1 MYNIA
6 SEVLIEQMKVGGKKY
21 DDDGINQPLQ

>member
-6 SEVLIEQMKVGGKKY
+6 SMVLIEHMEVGGKKY
-21 DDDGINQPLQ
+21 DDDGINRPLQ